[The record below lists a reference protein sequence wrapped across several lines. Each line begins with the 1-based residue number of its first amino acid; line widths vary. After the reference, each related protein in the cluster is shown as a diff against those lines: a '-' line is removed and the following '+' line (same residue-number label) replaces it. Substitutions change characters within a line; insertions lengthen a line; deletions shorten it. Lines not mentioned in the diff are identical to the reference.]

1 MPIQYTSYAA
11 PRADLG
17 EVFREFSPSGQR
29 FIAEEIL
36 PARPVAKKAGN
47 LSVLTRENL
56 KRNDTKH
63 ANGGA
68 FNRIGIVAE
77 DLSYACVD
85 HGLEIPVTAEDRATY
100 ADDFDCDAESVEVL
114 KQRMLIEREVR
125 VANIVFDTG
134 TWTGAALYT
143 NVSSAPWATSTSDVI
158 AHVAAAKEKVRN
170 GTGVMPN
177 ALIIGAA
184 ALSQL
189 LVNSKIT
196 GRFPGAA
203 LITEDM
209 LRQQMAAIFGLE
221 KLIVGSVV
229 YDGAKE
235 GAAFSGTDI
244 WGSTYAMVARI
255 QDGSTRVNP
264 GLGRSLVWEP
274 LDSGIDTIVQ
284 YREEQSDSDIFRA
297 REFRVEKVFDP
308 YFAHLLKI
316 N

>member
-1 MPIQYTSYAA
+1 MPIQYTSYAT

-36 PARPVAKKAGN
+36 PARPVAKKAAS

-77 DLSYACVD
+77 DLSYTCVD
-85 HGLEIPVTAEDRATY
+85 HGLEIPVTTEDRETY
-100 ADDFDCDAESVEVL
+100 VDDFDCDSESVEVL

-125 VANIVFDTG
+125 AAALVFNGT
-134 TWTGAALYT
+134 TWTGSALYT
-143 NVSSAPWATSTSDVI
+143 NVSAASWATSTSDVI
-158 AHVAAAKEKVRN
+158 AHVVAAKEKVRN

-177 ALIIGAA
+177 ALILGAA
-184 ALSQL
+184 AMAQL
-189 LVNSKIT
+189 LINSKIT
-196 GRFPGAA
+196 GRFPGATI
-203 LITEDM
+203 ITEEM

-235 GAAFSGTDI
+235 GQAFSGTDI

-255 QDGSTRVNP
+255 QEGSTRVNP
-264 GLGRSLVWEP
+264 GLGRSLIWSP
-274 LDSGIDTIVQ
+274 IDNGIDGIVE
-284 YREEQSDSDIFRA
+284 YREEQTDSDIFRA